1 VRLILASG
9 SPRRRELLAALGF
22 DFEVAPSSVDEDAVT
37 RARPAALARALA
49 RAKAREVA
57 SSHPNA
63 VVLAADT
70 VVVQRG
76 VLLAKPAGAAQARAM
91 LDRLRG
97 RPHRVITGVCVI
109 AAGHRPLIAHEVT
122 RVLMRPYPPDEIE
135 ASIAR
140 GDPFDKAGGYA
151 IQDPVFNPVASYT
164 GCYCNVVG
172 LPLWTTLRLL
182 TEAGVAPS
190 KRRRMPLACEDCA
203 TKPQRPE
210 A

>member
-1 VRLILASG
+1 VNLVLASG
-9 SPRRRELLAALGF
+9 SPRRRELLTDLGF

-37 RARPAALARALA
+37 RSRPVALARALA
-49 RAKAREVA
+49 RAKALDVA
-57 SSHPNA
+57 SSHPDA
-63 VVLAADT
+63 AVLAADT

-76 VLLAKPAGAAQARAM
+76 VLLAKPADAAEARAM

-109 AAGHRPLIAHEVT
+109 APGRRPRVAHEVT
-122 RVLMRPYPPDEIE
+122 RVVMRRYVPDEVE

-140 GDPFDKAGGYA
+140 ADPFDKAGGYA

-182 TEAGVAPS
+182 GAAGVVPS
-190 KRRRMPLACEDCA
+190 HPGRMPVACEACA
-203 TKPQRPE
+203 TKPQYYT